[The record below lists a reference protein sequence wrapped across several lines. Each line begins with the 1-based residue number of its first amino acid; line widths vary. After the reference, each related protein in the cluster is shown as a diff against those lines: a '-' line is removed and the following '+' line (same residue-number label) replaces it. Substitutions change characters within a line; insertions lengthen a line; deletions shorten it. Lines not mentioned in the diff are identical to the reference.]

1 MTVTRVEGI
10 SYLPITGT
18 VSFDSSALLGF
29 SVVCR
34 FIWVF
39 STRLLINEESV
50 QVRISTQ
57 LLPSNRYK
65 AARGCQVSTREPWNK
80 KQPIMISKDAAP
92 IISFPMK
99 NPTIGTVNTA

>member
-1 MTVTRVEGI
+1 MSDRCTRGHF
-10 SYLPITGT
+10 L
-18 VSFDSSALLGF
+18 VSSRLRTNRRSTYHYSALAF
-29 SVVCR
+29 D
-34 FIWVF
+34 
-39 STRLLINEESV
+39 
-50 QVRISTQ
+50 
-57 LLPSNRYK
+57 RYK

>member
-57 LLPSNRYK
+57 LLPSIGIRRLAAVRSRPANR
-65 AARGCQVSTREPWNK
+65 
-80 KQPIMISKDAAP
+80 
-92 IISFPMK
+92 
-99 NPTIGTVNTA
+99 GTKSSR